1 MHNLI
6 SCENF
11 YDCIKFHAS
20 KFHSAYNILLQ
31 LSSFPRLNAAPEN
44 LDQLGDSL
52 GLLERLQAEKPKTE
66 AQFQPL
72 SDQFDILK
80 KYEVLIP
87 DPVSHL

>member
-1 MHNLI
+1 M
-6 SCENF
+6 CEICM
-11 YDCIKFHAS
+11 YVYIT
-20 KFHSAYNILLQ
+20 YR
-31 LSSFPRLNAAPEN
+31 LSTAPEK

-87 DPVSHL
+87 DPVSCT

>member
-1 MHNLI
+1 M
-6 SCENF
+6 
-11 YDCIKFHAS
+11 
-20 KFHSAYNILLQ
+20 LQ
-31 LSSFPRLNAAPEN
+31 LILFQRLSSAPEN

-72 SDQFDILK
+72 SDQFEILK

-87 DPVSHL
+87 DPVSQ

>member
-1 MHNLI
+1 M
-6 SCENF
+6 
-11 YDCIKFHAS
+11 CICLC
-20 KFHSAYNILLQ
+20 YIMYR
-31 LSSFPRLNAAPEN
+31 LSTAPEN

-87 DPVSHL
+87 DPVSYTCV

>member
-1 MHNLI
+1 M
-6 SCENF
+6 ST
-11 YDCIKFHAS
+11 
-20 KFHSAYNILLQ
+20 
-31 LSSFPRLNAAPEN
+31 APEN

-72 SDQFDILK
+72 SDQFEILK

-87 DPVSHL
+87 DPVSHMNAVYYQLYVCVCMCACGIITFRVQACYKIVDGA

>member
-1 MHNLI
+1 M
-6 SCENF
+6 
-11 YDCIKFHAS
+11 
-20 KFHSAYNILLQ
+20 
-31 LSSFPRLNAAPEN
+31 
-44 LDQLGDSL
+44 

-87 DPVSHL
+87 DPVSNMETVYSSSICMCVCKGAFVYVCVYMRACGIM

>member
-1 MHNLI
+1 MYISLI
-6 SCENF
+6 R
-11 YDCIKFHAS
+11 
-20 KFHSAYNILLQ
+20 
-31 LSSFPRLNAAPEN
+31 RLGTAPEN

-80 KYEVLIP
+80 KYEVLIS
-87 DPVSHL
+87 DPVSCT